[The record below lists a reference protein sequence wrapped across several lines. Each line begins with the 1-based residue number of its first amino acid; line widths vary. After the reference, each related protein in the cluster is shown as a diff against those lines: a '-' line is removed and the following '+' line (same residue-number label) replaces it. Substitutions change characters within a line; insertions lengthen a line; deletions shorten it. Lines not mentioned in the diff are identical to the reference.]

1 MWPKPK
7 NVANGLRKH
16 PKFEFWKLVYICLLC
31 ATFCSRPITS
41 LHFCF
46 LNSDCAQKSDKIC
59 RTSGSYLNFW
69 FSRSLWVEG
78 VVEGFAY
85 RPVTLDW
92 IELQRWLRPFWNWH
106 VQAYMVVHVAAPLHP
121 RNPPTPPQPQTKQ
134 RKPLGQTRFAR
145 LPSWLAGDKWA
156 FPDRARD

>member
-1 MWPKPK
+1 MASGCTQRW
-7 NVANGLRKH
+7 NFANWSIFGCSTPLSVLDQS
-16 PKFEFWKLVYICLLC
+16 EASISVSCLLIVHKNRTRFV
-31 ATFCSRPITS
+31 ALPVHISTFDF
-41 LHFCF
+41 HV
-46 LNSDCAQKSDKIC
+46 A
-59 RTSGSYLNFW
+59 SGGKG
-69 FSRSLWVEG
+69 VGEG
-78 VVEGFAY
+78 LTY

-145 LPSWLAGDKWA
+145 LPSWLAGDK
-156 FPDRARD
+156 